1 VLLLYAGKGWP
12 YPLPADLS
20 CRGSELVM
28 AEREPASTL
37 ADKIS
42 KLFAA
47 SHRRGER
54 PIKVEE
60 VVETINSW
68 GGVTISTA
76 YLYLLKS
83 GKRDNPGKAHL
94 EALARYF
101 GVSPAYFFDDAIAR
115 EVDAQL
121 TLLMAMRE
129 AGVAH
134 LALRAAALS
143 PAAREAIAGMVEHA
157 RRLEGLLDG
166 EANADPAAPSPGRQQ
181 ESG

>member
-1 VLLLYAGKGWP
+1 MPDHDPDTA
-12 YPLPADLS
+12 AT
-20 CRGSELVM
+20 
-28 AEREPASTL
+28 TL
-37 ADKIS
+37 AHKINQ
-42 KLFAA
+42 LFAA

-54 PIKVEE
+54 PPRVED
-60 VVETINSW
+60 VVATINSW
-68 GGVTISTA
+68 GGVTISA
-76 YLYLLKS
+76 PYLYLLKS

-115 EVDAQL
+115 DVDAQL

-143 PAAREAIAGMVEHA
+143 PAARQAIAGMVEHA
-157 RRLEGLLDG
+157 RHLEGVPDE
-166 EANADPAAPSPGRQQ
+166 EADAGQAPAAAESP

>member
-1 VLLLYAGKGWP
+1 MLLLYAGKGWP

-68 GGVTISTA
+68 GGATISPA

-166 EANADPAAPSPGRQQ
+166 EADADLAAPSPGQQ